1 MITFRLA
8 AIALVSVAGLWAT
21 PIYGTAGYSVNVK
34 NVTKV
39 GSVLE
44 TAPTGSLAY
53 NNASLG
59 YGLVLSWD
67 VGDPTLSWSFTTTT
81 SGLHTLQ
88 FYMGFP
94 MGRFD
99 DIFTSIGYTI
109 TGNRRGKG
117 ATVSDV
123 VVKPYSPLPVGA
135 AKNYIPEGFAT
146 LKGLKAVKGTL
157 TRSNDNTN
165 SGGIGDFVAMP
176 SRDVKNMG
184 VEITFNTTLAAG
196 DKFALNG
203 TMTLDPVV
211 PEPATISLMG
221 AALIALLVFAR
232 RQHA

>member
-1 MITFRLA
+1 MITFRLT

-34 NVTKV
+34 NVTKS
-39 GSVLE
+39 GSVVE
-44 TAPTGSLAY
+44 TTPTGSLAY
-53 NNASLG
+53 NDASLG
-59 YGLVLSWD
+59 YGLVINWD
-67 VGDPTLSWSFTTTT
+67 VGDPTLSWSFTTTA

-123 VVKPYSPLPVGA
+123 VLKPYSPLPVGTKA
-135 AKNYIPEGFAT
+135 SYIPQGYAT
-146 LKGLKAVKGTL
+146 VKGLKAVKGTL

-165 SGGIGDFVAMP
+165 SGGLGDFVAMP
-176 SRDVKNMG
+176 IRNVKNMG
-184 VEITFNTTLAAG
+184 VEITFNTTLATG
-196 DKFALNG
+196 DRFALNG
-203 TMTLDPVV
+203 TMTMDPVV
-211 PEPATISLMG
+211 PEPATMSLMG
-221 AALIALLVFAR
+221 AALIALLVAAR
-232 RQHA
+232 RYC